1 MVAHEHS
8 TTTRVVKVVAM
19 YESTRHVPLLNGP
32 PRSALSWRGI
42 AEALNSLSATALR
55 AFQIFKIWDSLELA

>member
-1 MVAHEHS
+1 
-8 TTTRVVKVVAM
+8 M